1 MTLKPANGA
10 NKRIWRLLVDGP
22 QDGAWNMAVDEVLL
36 QQRKAGAG
44 ISTLRLYSWQKRT
57 VTLGYFQR
65 IDKALAGFCGQ
76 NNIDL
81 IRRPTGGGFVLH
93 DQELTFSLVF
103 NRQDLRA
110 RAQHQAVE
118 YFRVIATCLQKAL
131 LSLGVPVSLEENVFS
146 GKDNNFFCFNNPTK
160 YDLLVDGKK
169 VCGSAQRRYRD
180 TILQQ
185 GSLILRTPGDPAF
198 WQKATGLE
206 EVLQQKISWP
216 EICAA
221 LQKSFTAELQ
231 LNFIPGALT
240 EAELIMARQL
250 AAVKYTQASW
260 NYQGYYQGEH
270 A

>member
-1 MTLKPANGA
+1 MTLIPANYT
-10 NKRIWRLLVDGP
+10 NKKVWRLVVDDP
-22 QDGAWNMAVDEVLL
+22 QDGAWNMAVDEAILH
-36 QQRKAGAG
+36 QRKAGSG
-44 ISTLRLYSWQKRT
+44 LSTLRLYSWQKRT

-65 IDKALAGFCGQ
+65 IDTALAGFCGQ
-76 NNIDL
+76 NDIDL

-93 DQELTFSLVF
+93 DQEVTFSLVF

-110 RAQHQAVE
+110 QRQAVE

-131 LSLGVPVSLEENVFS
+131 LSLGVPVSLEEKVFS
-146 GKDNNFFCFNNPTK
+146 GKDDNFFCFNNPTK

-185 GSLILRTPGDPAF
+185 GSLILKTPGDPAF

-206 EVLQQKISWP
+206 QVLQRKISWSG
-216 EICAA
+216 ICTA
-221 LQKSFTAELQ
+221 LQRSFAAELQ
-231 LNFIPGALT
+231 LDFIPGALT

-250 AAVKYTQASW
+250 AAEKYTRGSW